1 MHIQLIERF
10 YDIAS
15 DFNDSVSLIALMLI
29 VTKQSDMDF
38 VTLKGILCDLE
49 FDREMVD
56 LIEDMALS
64 IPSRDMGRLIRL
76 IGPIDQLFVRERP
89 RDIPSVITLGRAKM
103 KTKKKPKPRAVKLS
117 GLFEGLM

>member
-29 VTKQSDMDF
+29 VTKRSDLDF

-49 FDREMVD
+49 FDRALVD
-56 LIEDMALS
+56 MIEDMALS
-64 IPSRDMGRLIRL
+64 IPSHDMGRLIRL
-76 IGPIDQLFVRERP
+76 VGPIDQLFVRERP
-89 RDIPSVITLGRAKM
+89 RDMPSVITAGRAKM

-117 GLFEGLM
+117 GLFEGF

>member
-1 MHIQLIERF
+1 MHIHLIERF

-29 VTKQSDMDF
+29 VTKRSDMDF

-49 FDREMVD
+49 FDAKLVD
-56 LIEDMALS
+56 MIEDMALS
-64 IPSRDMGRLIRL
+64 IPTGDMGRLIRL

-89 RDIPSVITLGRAKM
+89 RDIPSVITAGRAKM

-117 GLFEGLM
+117 GLFEGF